1 MGDPQTG
8 EKLYQRSSVKVLGPQ
23 QTFQPGDP
31 TKGLR
36 IPREPDWKWA
46 RFDYRT
52 SIGLGKQILG
62 EHKQDLVHP
71 RTQKKGAVTPQETE
85 PELPVSV

>member
-31 TKGLR
+31 AEGLR
-36 IPREPDWKWA
+36 IPRESD
-46 RFDYRT
+46 FE
-52 SIGLGKQILG
+52 G
-62 EHKQDLVHP
+62 EHDLI
-71 RTQKKGAVTPQETE
+71 T
-85 PELPVSV
+85 ELP